1 VALAASAATAVRMA
15 LRGTAPIF
23 AMPVISQPGGTALV
37 TYVLLGA
44 VIGYLSVLVTRA
56 LYKIEDGFEHLPV
69 HWMWWP
75 AIGAVVVG
83 AIGYFVPH
91 TLGVGYDNIHGILS
105 GNIVGSTLVILVA
118 AKFVSWSIAL
128 GSGTSGGTLAPLF
141 TIGGGLGALMG
152 GGLERFIPALGVDPR
167 VAALVGM
174 AAIFAGASRALLT
187 SVVFAFETTRQP
199 LGLLPLLAGCTGA
212 FLVSLLRMRS
222 TIMTERLERR
232 GAPVQTEY
240 AADYLAQVLV
250 RDCASTDVS
259 TIEADRTIESA
270 RAWFDS
276 GEPGTTH
283 QGYPVVL
290 RDGTLLGV
298 VMRREIEAHDVD
310 GTRTVGSLV
319 THRPIIIYENQTARN
334 AADHMVRE
342 GVGRLPVVRRAQP
355 DKVVAIITRSDLLE
369 AHERR
374 LDAATKARRGIK
386 LYRSRP
392 RA

>member
-1 VALAASAATAVRMA
+1 
-15 LRGTAPIF
+15 
-23 AMPVISQPGGTALV
+23 
-37 TYVLLGA
+37 
-44 VIGYLSVLVTRA
+44 
-56 LYKIEDGFEHLPV
+56 
-69 HWMWWP
+69 
-75 AIGAVVVG
+75 
-83 AIGYFVPH
+83 
-91 TLGVGYDNIHGILS
+91 
-105 GNIVGSTLVILVA
+105 
-118 AKFVSWSIAL
+118 
-128 GSGTSGGTLAPLF
+128 
-141 TIGGGLGALMG
+141 
-152 GGLERFIPALGVDPR
+152 
-167 VAALVGM
+167 
-174 AAIFAGASRALLT
+174 
-187 SVVFAFETTRQP
+187 
-199 LGLLPLLAGCTGA
+199 
-212 FLVSLLRMRS
+212 
-222 TIMTERLERR
+222 MTERLERR

-259 TIEADRTIESA
+259 TMEADRTIESA

-283 QGYPVVL
+283 QGYPVIL

-310 GTRTVGSLV
+310 VTRTVGSLV

-392 RA
+392 RI

>member
-1 VALAASAATAVRMA
+1 MA
-15 LRGTAPIF
+15 LRGTDPIF
-23 AMPVISQPGGTALV
+23 SMPIIGQPTGAALV

-75 AIGAVVVG
+75 AIGAVAVG

-105 GNIVGSTLVILVA
+105 GNIVGTTLVILVV

-141 TIGGGLGALMG
+141 TIGGGLGALFG
-152 GGLERFIPALGVDPR
+152 GVLVRFVPMLGVDPR

-174 AAIFAGASRALLT
+174 AAIFAGASRALLA

-240 AADYLAQVLV
+240 AADYLSQVLV
-250 RDCASTDVS
+250 RDCASTEVS
-259 TIEADRTIESA
+259 TIEADRTVESA
-270 RAWFDS
+270 RTWLAS

-283 QGYPVVL
+283 QGYPVVQ

-298 VMRREIEAHDVD
+298 VMKREIEAASVD

-319 THRPIIIYENQTARN
+319 KRPPAIIYDTQTARN

-342 GVGRLPVVRRAQP
+342 GVGRLPVVRRVQP
-355 DKVVAIITRSDLLE
+355 TRVVAIITRSDLLE

-386 LYRSRP
+386 LYKSRP
-392 RA
+392 RV

>member
-1 VALAASAATAVRMA
+1 
-15 LRGTAPIF
+15 
-23 AMPVISQPGGTALV
+23 
-37 TYVLLGA
+37 
-44 VIGYLSVLVTRA
+44 
-56 LYKIEDGFEHLPV
+56 
-69 HWMWWP
+69 MWWP